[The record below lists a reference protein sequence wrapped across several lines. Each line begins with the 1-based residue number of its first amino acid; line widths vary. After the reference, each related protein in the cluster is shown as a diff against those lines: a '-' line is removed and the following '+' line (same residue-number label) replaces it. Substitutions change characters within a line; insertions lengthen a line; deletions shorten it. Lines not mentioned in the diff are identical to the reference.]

1 MSRDYYAIAFTSA
14 VRDAQVQYGSRAAQ
28 DRLHQVTG
36 ADDGPTIDP
45 PHFGTPVR
53 ARMPHDPLG
62 EAERAFI
69 AEQDGFY
76 LATVSQSGWP
86 YVQFRGGPAGFVTT
100 PDEHTL
106 AWPDF
111 RGNRQYVTT
120 GNLDGESRVAMIF
133 LDYAR
138 QARLKI
144 FGVAR
149 SATSC
154 TTPPRPARSRL
165 RTTRRGSNARCAS
178 GSVHST
184 GTARNTSRRGTP
196 PRSSSRPWHRSS
208 GASRSSS
215 RRTPSCGARRHRR
228 PPGYR
233 VQPQPAKGEARAMDD
248 DNILDRI
255 STLIAREHHL
265 RAAARPVG

>member
-144 FGVAR
+144 FGVAQVR
-149 SATSC
+149 DVLHD
-154 TTPPRPARSRL
+154 P
-165 RTTRRGSNARCAS
+165 
-178 GSVHST
+178 
-184 GTARNTSRRGTP
+184 
-196 PRSSSRPWHRSS
+196 
-208 GASRSSS
+208 
-215 RRTPSCGARRHRR
+215 
-228 PPGYR
+228 
-233 VQPQPAKGEARAMDD
+233 
-248 DNILDRI
+248 
-255 STLIAREHHL
+255 
-265 RAAARPVG
+265 AAARAITPAHYPARVEREVRVRISAFDWNCPQHITPRYTAEEFESAMAPLQRRLKELEQENAKLRRSAAPTAPWVSSPTATSEG